1 MSRTGRLALPAVLLL
16 PLLLTA
22 CGTEDAGTAGAT
34 STAGAAATADPADPA
49 DPAELNSRAQA
60 LGIAPE
66 AVYAVEAPGYTLA
79 QQSVGVIG
87 DDGFSA
93 TYVSPKDGT
102 QLQLMVDR
110 AAMTADDC
118 ANQAPAG
125 SPSGPSGTSAPC
137 VRDGEAWYRS
147 TGGRTEYTVARQEFV
162 IRVGGTGV
170 PRDVLR
176 EAAHGVH
183 RPSADELD
191 ALLPPAPEGSGPA
204 ATTPVERGDLP
215 SEGDG
220 APRNDVGVGG

>member
-22 CGTEDAGTAGAT
+22 CGTQDANTAGTAN
-34 STAGAAATADPADPA
+34 TAGAASTADPA
-49 DPAELNSRAQA
+49 DPAELGKRAQA

-66 AVYAVEAPGYTLA
+66 AVYAIEAPGYTLA
-79 QQSVGVIG
+79 QQSVGVFG
-87 DDGFSA
+87 GDGFSA
-93 TYVSPKDGT
+93 AYFSPKNGT
-102 QLQLMVDR
+102 QLQLTVDR
-110 AAMTADDC
+110 RAMTADSC
-118 ANQAPAG
+118 ANQ
-125 SPSGPSGTSAPC
+125 SSGASASC
-137 VRDGEAWYRS
+137 TRDGDAWYRS
-147 TGGRTEYTVARQEFV
+147 TGQHTEYTVAKEEFV
-162 IRVGGTGV
+162 IRIGGAGV

-191 ALLPPAPEGSGPA
+191 ALLPPAPAGAGPTE
-204 ATTPVERGDLP
+204 TTPTETAPVERGDLP